1 MSHRKDIYN
10 VQVETVN
17 QLDGL
22 SAQAAWL
29 VIVQQSQAKKSGLA
43 KRITSISLANYSQ
56 ASLKPQGCG
65 LSTNVQVE
73 TVNQLDGFSAQ
84 AAWLVIVQQSQAK
97 EAGLAKR
104 ITSVSLTNY
113 SQASLETWLLML
125 S

>member
-1 MSHRKDIYN
+1 MVQWCMSHRKDIYN

-22 SAQAAWL
+22 
-29 VIVQQSQAKKSGLA
+29 
-43 KRITSISLANYSQ
+43 
-56 ASLKPQGCG
+56 
-65 LSTNVQVE
+65 
-73 TVNQLDGFSAQ
+73 SAQ

-125 S
+125 R